1 MSASE
6 SPMTLP
12 DAGRGIKPGYYYDNA
27 WAQARERLAALERL
41 HDPGTIRH
49 LESLGVA
56 AGWHCLE
63 VGGGGGSIA
72 AWLSEYVGP
81 SGRVLATDLDTRFLE
96 ALDFDNLEVR
106 VHNIAEEELEE
117 GAFDLVHARA
127 VLMHIPQRQVAL
139 KRMVSALKPGGLL
152 VVEEGDFIS
161 FEVDHRAGEHAASL
175 WRKAAKM
182 RSAPGGPDGF
192 YGRRL
197 YGDVLALGMVD
208 VGAEGTVHM
217 GRGATSH
224 AEFWRLSFTQIRD
237 RLLTVGEFSPEEVDQ
252 LIALFDNPDFV
263 WMEGI
268 GMMVWGRRPRD

>member
-1 MSASE
+1 MAAARSRHGYLDVLGRRGAS
-6 SPMTLP
+6 SQPTSIP
-12 DAGRGIKPGYYYDNA
+12 AS
-27 WAQARERLAALERL
+27 WRLSTS
-41 HDPGTIRH
+41 TISR
-49 LESLGVA
+49 
-56 AGWHCLE
+56 C
-63 VGGGGGSIA
+63 
-72 AWLSEYVGP
+72 
-81 SGRVLATDLDTRFLE
+81 
-96 ALDFDNLEVR
+96 R

-117 GAFDLVHARA
+117 GVFDLVHARA

-161 FEVDHRAGEHAASL
+161 FEVDPRVGEHATNL

-182 RSAPGGPDGF
+182 RSVPGGPDGF

-237 RLLTVGEFSPEEVDQ
+237 RLLTVGEFSPGEVDQ
-252 LIALFDNPDFV
+252 LVALFDDPNFF

-268 GMMVWGRRPRD
+268 GMTVWGRSSE